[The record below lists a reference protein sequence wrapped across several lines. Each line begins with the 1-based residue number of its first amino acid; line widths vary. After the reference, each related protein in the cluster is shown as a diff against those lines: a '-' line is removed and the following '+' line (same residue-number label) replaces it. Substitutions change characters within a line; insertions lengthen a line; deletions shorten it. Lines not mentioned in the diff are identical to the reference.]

1 VTSAP
6 SAVVPPQDVPEENEF
21 TTEHHVYEP
30 HRVGLPALRPYMR
43 ELWRRRHFA
52 TELGKTT
59 MRADETQT
67 FFGQLWLVLNP
78 MLLASVYFLLVDV
91 VSGGHKTGAYFVHLV
106 GGLFAYY
113 LVSNCLI
120 QGSNSVVKG
129 GRLILNT
136 AFPRLLLPLSSV
148 YMAVRRFL
156 PTMIVYFAMH
166 LIAGLPVSINWLWA
180 FVIFFELVT
189 FGAGLAFFTSTL
201 QVYFRDT
208 SSFLPYFTRIW
219 LYLSPV
225 LYYVENMKHALKH
238 FIYVNPLVSI
248 LGNWGRVLTEDRR
261 PSFHF
266 LLAGMLWGVG
276 TFVVGALFFMSRER
290 DFAVR
295 L

>member
-1 VTSAP
+1 VSSAP
-6 SAVVPPQDVPEENEF
+6 SAVVPPRQAREDDEF

-30 HRVGLPALRPYMR
+30 HRVGLPKMAPYLR

-78 MLLASVYFLLVDV
+78 MLLAAVYFLLVEV
-91 VSGGHKTGAYFVHLV
+91 VSGGHKSSGYFVHLV
-106 GGLFAYY
+106 GGLFIFY
-113 LVSNCLI
+113 LVSNCML
-120 QGSNSVVKG
+120 QGAKSVVGG

-148 YMAVRRFL
+148 YQAVRRFL
-156 PTMIVYFAMH
+156 PTMIIYFILH
-166 LIAGLPVSINWLWA
+166 LSAGLSLSLNMLWC
-180 FVIFFELVT
+180 FVIFAEILLFA
-189 FGAGLAFFTSTL
+189 AGLAFSTL
-201 QVYFRDT
+201 QVYFRDMA
-208 SSFLPYFTRIW
+208 SFLPYFTRIW

-225 LYYVENMKHALKH
+225 LYYVENMRHALRH
-238 FIYVNPLVSI
+238 FIYVNPLVSL
-248 LGNWGRVLTEDRR
+248 LGNWGRVLTEDRS
-261 PSFHF
+261 PSYGF
-266 LLAGMLWGVG
+266 LLAGLAWGVG
-276 TFVVGALFFMSRER
+276 TFVIGALFFMSRER